1 MRALAALL
9 CLSWCLN
16 AGAAGVDVC
25 FNYGCASRMAITF
38 KASQLARVH
47 DLLAEVSDAEA
58 ERGALARAVGLMLA
72 YAGEQAPIGADRA
85 GNLADEEVDGRMDCI
100 DHSTTTTALLHLVDE
115 QGWLR
120 FHRVS
125 SPERRSFAIF
135 QHFSAVIEET
145 APRFDLPPV
154 FVVEVA
160 APAEP
165 AVPDYVAPMLAL
177 CDCLEVLADIVVPS
191 APVVAAPGPEPSIA
205 PEAHPGAR
213 FVVDSWFVEHGEAAI
228 VLPLEEWLKG
238 GGPNVQ

>member
-25 FNYGCASRMAITF
+25 FNYGCANQMAVTF
-38 KASQLARVH
+38 NGSQLARVH

-58 ERGALARAVGLMLA
+58 ERSALARVVGLMLA

-85 GNLADEEVDGRMDCI
+85 GNLADEGVDGRMDCI
-100 DHSTTTTALLHLVDE
+100 DHSTTTTALLRLVDE

-125 SPERRSFAIF
+125 SPERRSFVIF

-145 APRFDLPPV
+145 APRFELPPV
-154 FVVEVA
+154 SVAEAA

-165 AVPDYVAPMLAL
+165 EVPDYVAPMLAL
-177 CDCLEVLADIVVPS
+177 CDCLEVLADLAVPS
-191 APVVAAPGPEPSIA
+191 APVVAAPVPVAERA
-205 PEAHPGAR
+205 TEAHPGAR
-213 FVVDSWFVEHGEAAI
+213 FAVDSWFVEHGEAAI